1 MPTDFGDEPPG
12 PERRRSCRS
21 RRRIR
26 RERRQLRVGDAEPA
40 DATVA
45 FFQACDQY
53 AALAGAAAW
62 LSSAGTPLERE
73 MVDGAELLDG
83 S

>member
-1 MPTDFGDEPPG
+1 MIACALDAACPPY
-12 PERRRSCRS
+12 RF
-21 RRRIR
+21 
-26 RERRQLRVGDAEPA
+26 VGDGPEPA